1 MMRTLL
7 AFVTLVFMAGLAGSA
22 EASAPA
28 NVDPKWVLIVAKA
41 LDFVTRKPVPP
52 AKVIVVG
59 DAADL
64 AVARSSFGKMEV
76 AAGTVGD
83 AAGAFAIIVNTPEE
97 ARAAHAANANVA
109 IIGNNEPCVEVGA
122 CLIAVETQPKVSI
135 YVSRAA
141 ALAAGIEFDPNF
153 KMMITEK

>member
-52 AKVIVVG
+52 AKVIV
-59 DAADL
+59 
-64 AVARSSFGKMEV
+64 
-76 AAGTVGD
+76 VGD